1 LWDYINLRVN
11 KLLSNY
17 IYQFSEHDLKENK
30 LGRISCGQEIHFKK
44 TGRFLLLFFF
54 QIGLTMSSALYFT
67 GLCSMLFSIL
77 FLFITSC
84 IAVIIRQK
92 HQITIKDSTIEIIE
106 GPIQL
111 YTSEINFS
119 SSKNNSGI
127 EINNRRFVADN
138 TLFESG
144 SSYRLYI
151 TKRYFLLSWEKV
163 NVIK

>member
-1 LWDYINLRVN
+1 VY
-11 KLLSNY
+11 KLLTNY

-30 LGRISCGQEIHFKK
+30 LGRISRGQEIHFKK
-44 TGRFLLLFFF
+44 TGRFLLLFFLL
-54 QIGLTMSSALYFT
+54 IGLAMSSTLYFT
-67 GLCSMLFSIL
+67 SLCSMLFSIL

-92 HQITIKDSTIEIIE
+92 HQITIKDSTVEIVE
-106 GPIQL
+106 GPIKI
-111 YTSEINFS
+111 YTSQINFS

-151 TKRYFLLSWEKV
+151 TKRHFLLSWEKT
-163 NVIK
+163 NVSK

>member
-1 LWDYINLRVN
+1 VY
-11 KLLSNY
+11 KLLTNY

-30 LGRISCGQEIHFKK
+30 LGRISRGQEIHFKK
-44 TGRFLLLFFF
+44 TGGFLLLFFF
-54 QIGLTMSSALYFT
+54 LTGFTMSSALYFT

-92 HQITIKDSTIEIIE
+92 HQITIKDSTVEILE

-111 YTSEINFS
+111 YTSQINFS

-127 EINNRRFVADN
+127 VINNRRFVADN

-144 SSYRLYI
+144 SSYRLYVA
-151 TKRYFLLSWEKV
+151 KRHFLLSWENMGEK
-163 NVIK
+163 

>member
-1 LWDYINLRVN
+1 VY
-11 KLLSNY
+11 KLLTNY

-30 LGRISCGQEIHFKK
+30 LGRISRGQEIHFKQ
-44 TGRFLLLFFF
+44 TGKFLLLFFF
-54 QIGLTMSSALYFT
+54 LIGIILSAGLYFT
-67 GLCSMLFSIL
+67 GLCSFTFSIS
-77 FLFITSC
+77 FLVILSC
-84 IAVIIRQK
+84 FGLIIRK
-92 HQITIKDSTIEIIE
+92 KYQISIKDSTVEIVE

-111 YTSEINFS
+111 YTSQINFS

-151 TKRYFLLSWEKV
+151 TKRHFLLSWEKV
-163 NVIK
+163 EDTFINP